1 MTPTYESEVDIVS
14 NYKHGI
20 RFWAGNAV
28 LVVAFFCLFFMG
40 ELSKVLGIWAMILW
54 MALTALGFY
63 LIYQVKE
70 PPSTLD

>member
-1 MTPTYESEVDIVS
+1 MNTP
-14 NYKHGI
+14 KHGTK
-20 RFWAGNAV
+20 FWAGNTV
-28 LVVAFFCLFFMG
+28 LVAAFFCLFFMG
-40 ELSKVLGIWAMILW
+40 ELSQVLGMWAMVLW